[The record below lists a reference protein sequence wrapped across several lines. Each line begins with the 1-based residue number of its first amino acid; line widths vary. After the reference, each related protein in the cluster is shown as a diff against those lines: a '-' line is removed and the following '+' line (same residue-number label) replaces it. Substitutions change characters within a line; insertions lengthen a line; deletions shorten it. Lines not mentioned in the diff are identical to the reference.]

1 MGIFLS
7 LKHKDNKK
15 EGFFMFYPENLP
27 YMKMVNKIINLPKGH
42 PVGKGNLIFLFSND
56 RNDSFRI
63 INDESNLKTM
73 NQYKFYFFNLRY
85 RGKINGKVYNINHI
99 PEKRDM
105 KKEVI
110 ENTGLQ
116 MFPLLSLDMSNDN
129 RNCFFD
135 MSEYLHIFFSLTE
148 KVVASRKIEMFW
160 KYLKSIINSNAY
172 EKYSN
177 KYILINIDSFKDIKG
192 PLKKTMNNPV
202 FVLYYTMFRDYTL
215 LSDVNIDFIL
225 YTGRYVIRINPSMV
239 EKDSYRKFMLELKK
253 IYKNVSVDVADSL
266 DDEKIM
272 KDEREELVSS
282 EIKKSFNFTGDEAI
296 SGTIT
301 KLPDKKEEKNTEK
314 ETVTANEEKAV
325 NKKIDDA
332 VKASNAKAQM
342 FVTPKSQSQ
351 NQVITKM
358 MKTDVENT
366 IESDPEIIKEL
377 YKVSKSKAVPKS
389 VASSKRD
396 EELRKKQEDLV
407 VNNMTV
413 RELKR
418 INSSHMDIP
427 TKNVSNV
434 MHTTNENMKTVRF
447 SNFNQTY
454 IDKVMPK
461 DITNSILSLS
471 EKSLPLFI
479 RNIKVEDTSNELN
492 YVDTYTIEFEDA
504 NRQRSMVKID
514 IPKFIDGKFM
524 WLGGNKKL
532 IINQNFLLPIVK
544 TGPNTVQIVTNYNK
558 MFVFRDDVKTLDSIE
573 KLQKVVKEDVEF
585 QKCFRVGNAF
595 EKNRGYITTIEYD
608 ELSKLFTSYRYKDCV
623 IMFDQ
628 SEAEEYAKNHSIDIK
643 QNQMF
648 IGVDKDGPI
657 FIDYDKQTNDFGETI
672 VDLIFR
678 NASDEANEKAKK
690 VKSSKRLMY
699 AKLRTMEK
707 MVPVMILISFWE
719 GFTTVLKKM
728 NASYRLSEKSPKDLS
743 PTESTLR
750 FKDCYFIYQDNAIT
764 SLLLNGMR
772 QMKTENYNFADM
784 DTREPY
790 LDVFKK
796 IYGKVSIANALDNS
810 YEFSIDPI
818 TKEVLEDMNLPTNIV
833 DVLIYAVK
841 LLADNQ
847 YSLEINEGLSR
858 VRSIEQI
865 PAILYDT
872 LAKNYITY
880 KNSNGRKKFSV
891 PRDAVIKKLLE
902 MKNVEDYSTLNPI
915 LELERTH
922 TITAK
927 GWRGINLDDSYTIEK
942 RSYDPSMVG
951 IIGTATSPDGQCG
964 VQRTLTLEPKIK
976 SVRGYVDITNPKD
989 YNNLKDV
996 NLFSPGELAIP
1007 LGATRDDPVRIGHA
1021 IKQSKHVI
1029 PVKKSSP
1036 VLISNGVEESC
1047 RFDLSSDFVVNA
1059 KEDGKVVEYDE
1070 ESNIMIVEYKS
1081 GNHQAINLAPTIV
1094 KNGGGGFWE
1103 SNILITNLK
1112 VGDKFKAND
1121 ALAWNKDFFQNN
1133 KLNGCRMNMGT
1144 LTKVAIMSTYDTHQD
1159 ATFITEKLS
1168 KDAASEMCFQR
1179 SVVVGKNANVSF
1191 MARVGDNIEIGQSLI
1206 QFDTSFEDNSLNEF
1220 LSALSKD
1227 PRLEKEIMDSSR
1239 NNIKSKVA
1247 GVIEDI
1253 KIYSTV
1259 DIDELSPSLARIV
1272 KNYYNKINRKKKL
1285 LSKYD
1290 PEGSIVKCGMLLAE
1304 TTGKVEPNK
1313 FGVIRGQK
1321 VEDSVLIE
1329 FYIKHTELLEVG
1341 SKIA

>member
-1 MGIFLS
+1 MPIFLS
-7 LKHKDNKK
+7 IKHKDNEK
-15 EGFFMFYPENLP
+15 EGFFMFYPDDLP
-27 YMKMVNKIINLPKGH
+27 YMKMVNKIISLPKGQ

-56 RNDSFRI
+56 RNDSYRV
-63 INDESNLKTM
+63 INDDSNLKTM
-73 NQYKFYFFNLRY
+73 NHYKFYFFNMRY

-99 PEKRDM
+99 PEKKEI

-110 ENTGLQ
+110 DKTDLQ
-116 MFPLLSLDMSNDN
+116 MFPLLSLNMSNDN

-160 KYLKSIINSNAY
+160 KYLKSIIDSNTY
-172 EKYSN
+172 EKYNN
-177 KYILINIDSFKDIKG
+177 KYILINIDSFRDIKG
-192 PLKKTMNNPV
+192 PLKKTMNNPI

-215 LSDVNIDFIL
+215 LSDINIDFLL
-225 YTGRYVIRINPSMV
+225 YTGRYVMKINPSMV
-239 EKDSYRKFMLELKK
+239 DKNSYRYFMLELKK
-253 IYKNVSVDVADSL
+253 IYKHASVDVADSL

-272 KDEREELVSS
+272 KDEREEIVSS
-282 EIKKSFNFTGDEAI
+282 EIKKSFNFTGEEPI

-301 KLPDKKEEKNTEK
+301 KLPDKKQEKDTESSNISKEEKDID
-314 ETVTANEEKAV
+314 
-325 NKKIDDA
+325 KKIENT
-332 VKASNAKAQM
+332 VKASNAKAEM
-342 FVTPKSQSQ
+342 FNTSKTHSQ
-351 NQVITKM
+351 NQVVTKM
-358 MKTDVENT
+358 VKTDAENT
-366 IESDPEIIKEL
+366 IESDSEIIKEL

-427 TKNVSNV
+427 AKDVSNV
-434 MHTTNENMKTVRF
+434 MRTTNENMKTVRF

-461 DITNSILSLS
+461 DITNSILSLNT
-471 EKSLPLFI
+471 KSLPLFI

-492 YVDTYTIEFEDA
+492 YVDTYTIEFEDS
-504 NRQRSMVKID
+504 NRQRSTVKID

-544 TGPNTVQIVTNYNK
+544 TGPDTVQIVTNYNK

-573 KLQKVVKEDVEF
+573 KLQKVVKEDESF
-585 QKCFRVGNAF
+585 QKCFTVGNAF
-595 EKNRGYITTIEYD
+595 EKNRGYITTVEYD
-608 ELSKLFTSYRYKDCV
+608 ELSKLFTSYKYKDCH

-628 SEAEEYAKNHSIDIK
+628 SEAEKYANENSIKLKD
-643 QNQMF
+643 NQMF

-678 NASDEANEKAKK
+678 NASEEANEKSKK

-707 MVPVMILISFWE
+707 MVPVIILISFWE
-719 GFTTVLKKM
+719 GFSTVLKKM
-728 NASYRLSEKSPKDLS
+728 NATYRLSDKSPRELS
-743 PTESTLR
+743 PTESVIR
-750 FKDCYFIYQDNAIT
+750 FKDCYFIYQDNAT
-764 SLLLNGMR
+764 SSLLLNGLR
-772 QMKTENYNFADM
+772 QMKTENYNIADM
-784 DTREPY
+784 DTKEPY

-818 TKEVLEDMNLPTNIV
+818 TKEVLEDMNLPTQIV
-833 DVLIYAVK
+833 EVLIYAVK

-858 VRSIEQI
+858 VRSVEQI

-915 LELERTH
+915 LELERSH

-927 GWRGINLDDSYTIEK
+927 GWRGVNLDDSYTIEK
-942 RSYDPSMVG
+942 RSYDPSMIG

-976 SVRGYVDITNPKD
+976 SVRGYVDITDSKD
-989 YNNLKDV
+989 LKKLKDV
-996 NLFSPGELAIP
+996 NLFSPGELSVP
-1007 LGATRDDPVRIGHA
+1007 LGATRDDPIRIGHA
-1021 IKQSKHVI
+1021 IKQSKHMI

-1047 RFDLSSDFVVNA
+1047 RFDLSTDFVVNA

-1070 ESNIMIVEYKS
+1070 ESKIMIVEYKS
-1081 GNHQAINLAPTIV
+1081 GAHQAINLAPTIV

-1112 VGDKFKAND
+1112 VGSRFKEND

-1179 SVVVGKNANVSF
+1179 SVVVGKNANVTF
-1191 MARVGDNIEIGQSLI
+1191 IANVGDEVEIGQSLI

-1247 GVIEDI
+1247 GTIEDI

-1259 DIDELSPSLARIV
+1259 DVDELSPSLGRIV

-1290 PEGSIVKCGMLLAE
+1290 PDGSIVKCGLLVSE

-1329 FYIKHTELLEVG
+1329 FYIKHVELLEVG

>member
-1 MGIFLS
+1 
-7 LKHKDNKK
+7 
-15 EGFFMFYPENLP
+15 MFYPNDLP
-27 YMKMVNKIINLPKGH
+27 YMKMVNRIINLPKGH

-56 RNDSFRI
+56 RKDSYRI
-63 INDESNLKTM
+63 INDNSNLKTM
-73 NQYKFYFFNLRY
+73 NQYKFYFYNLRY

-99 PEKRDM
+99 PEKR
-105 KKEVI
+105 KIREEVAD
-110 ENTGLQ
+110 NTDLQ
-116 MFPLLSLDMSNDN
+116 MFPLLSLDMSNDK

-148 KVVASRKIEMFW
+148 KVVATRKIEMFW
-160 KYLKSIINSNAY
+160 KYIKSIIQSEAY
-172 EKYSN
+172 TKYDK
-177 KYILINIDSFKDIKG
+177 KYILINIDSFRNIKG
-192 PLKKTMNNPV
+192 PLKKTMNNPI

-225 YTGRYVIRINPSMV
+225 YTGRYVMKINPSMCD
-239 EKDSYRKFMLELKK
+239 KNTYRQFMLELKK
-253 IYKNVSVDVADSL
+253 IYKHISVDIEDDL

-272 KDEREELVSS
+272 KDEREEIVTS
-282 EIKKSFNFTGDEAI
+282 EIKKSLNFTGEEPI
-296 SGTIT
+296 SGIIT
-301 KLPDKKEEKNTEK
+301 KLPEKDEKKTEETKETEIVDKKIEDT
-314 ETVTANEEKAV
+314 
-325 NKKIDDA
+325 

-342 FVTPKSQSQ
+342 FVSPTTKSQ
-351 NQVITKM
+351 NQVVTKM
-358 MKTDVENT
+358 VKTDAENA
-366 IESDPEIIKEL
+366 IESDAEIIKEL

-389 VASSKRD
+389 VASSRRD
-396 EELRKKQEDLV
+396 EELRKKQEELV

-427 TKNVSNV
+427 SKDVSNAL
-434 MHTTNENMKTVRF
+434 HTTNENMKTVRF

-461 DITNSILSLS
+461 DITNAILSLS

-504 NRQRSMVKID
+504 NRQRSTVKID

-544 TGPNTVQIVTNYNK
+544 TGPDIVQVVTNYNK
-558 MFVFRDDVKTLDSIE
+558 MFVFRDDVKTLDSVE
-573 KLQKVVKEDVEF
+573 KLQKVVKEDEEF
-585 QKCFRVGNAF
+585 QKCFKAGNAF

-608 ELSKLFTSYRYKDCV
+608 ELSKLFKSYKYKDCY

-628 SEAEEYAKNHSIDIK
+628 AEAEEYANTHSIKMK

-648 IGVDKDGPI
+648 IGVEKDGSI

-672 VDLIFR
+672 IDLIFR
-678 NASDEANEKAKK
+678 NASTEANEKSKK

-707 MVPVMILISFWE
+707 MVPVIILLSFWE
-719 GFTTVLKKM
+719 GFSTVLKKM
-728 NASYRLSEKSPKDLS
+728 NATYRLSEKAPKDLS
-743 PTESTLR
+743 PTESVLR
-750 FKDCYFIYQDNAIT
+750 FKDCYFIYQDNATT

-772 QMKTENYNFADM
+772 QMKTENYNLADM

-796 IYGKVSIANALDNS
+796 IYGKISIANALDNS

-833 DVLIYAVK
+833 EVLIYAVK

-847 YSLEINEGLSR
+847 YTLEINEGLSR

-902 MKNVEDYSTLNPI
+902 LKNVEDYSTLNPI

-927 GWRGINLDDSYTIEK
+927 GWRGVNLDDSYTVEK

-964 VQRTLTLEPKIK
+964 VQRTLTMEPKVK
-976 SVRGYVDITNPKD
+976 SVRGYVDITDPKD

-996 NLFSPGELAIP
+996 NLFSPGELSVP
-1007 LGATRDDPVRIGHA
+1007 LGATRDDPIRIGHA

-1047 RFDLSSDFVVNA
+1047 RFELSTDFVVNA
-1059 KEDGKVVEYDE
+1059 KEDGKVIDYDE
-1070 ESNIMIVEYKS
+1070 ESKIMIVEYKS
-1081 GNHQAINLAPTIV
+1081 GSHQAINLAPTIV
-1094 KNGGGGFWE
+1094 KNAGGGFWE

-1112 VGDKFKAND
+1112 VGDKFKANE

-1179 SVVVGKNANVSF
+1179 SVVIGKNANVSF
-1191 MARVGDNIEIGQSLI
+1191 IANVGDEIEIGQSLI

-1227 PRLEKEIMDSSR
+1227 PRLEKEIMDSSK

-1259 DIDELSPSLARIV
+1259 DVDELSPSLARIV

-1285 LSKYD
+1285 LAKYD
-1290 PEGSIVKCGMLLAE
+1290 PDGSIVKCGMLVAE